1 MSERTIAAAIAVHRA
16 LGPGL
21 LESIHER
28 ALLIELKMLGLTV
41 RSQVDMPLEYRGQPL
56 GIGLR
61 LDLLIDERRIVEIKS
76 VSKLDELHFRQLT
89 TYLRI
94 ARLSRPDCSSTSMS
108 RAWLRKSGIY
118 LSDFDLRELR

>member
-1 MSERTIAAAIAVHRA
+1 VSLSHDGELSERTIAAAIAVHRT

-21 LESIHER
+21 LESIFER
-28 ALLIELKMLGLTV
+28 ALLIELRMIGLTA

-61 LDLLIDERRIVEIKS
+61 LALLIDERLIAEIKS
-76 VSKLDELHFRQLT
+76 VSRLDDLHFRQLT

-94 ARLSRPDCSSTSMS
+94 ARLKTGLLINFNVTR
-108 RAWLRKSGIY
+108 LVQGIRRVS
-118 LSDFDLRELR
+118 L